1 MRRET
6 LISTLLD
13 DVRAFLKQQLGHSLA
28 LATASSLQ
36 LAIFDGDTCT
46 PLSPDMTAESAD
58 LFNAAAQSY
67 HKDGCT
73 LVVITPRTVPMPRP
87 PQPPPQP
94 YPPDEP
100 HPPAGL
106 DQLQQ
111 RRLLDR
117 DGAGNTRP
125 HGGQHNSL
133 LNSLCNAPVDHPPG
147 ANLVTD
153 SRSWRKL
160 GAHIAAIEQQPM
172 RCCFN
177 CAMVNYPE
185 SGDKIK
191 VRATSHSDLR
201 AWRVFEPVI
210 RETQRAL
217 HVPLEDIFLC
227 EEAGVDA
234 QGFPLRQV
242 YTCTYCK
249 KAKCQDPVQ
258 YDTFDGHSVDGMG
271 NWTYENNGV
280 GEAVPE
286 PLAALTSEERLVL
299 SIVKMADAAFEPSYS
314 SCGYMHF
321 SSGAFLRPGDYH
333 GLSTLLVR
341 TPSPND
347 GLPVTMNVT
356 VPQNVATGGVFY
368 VDTPSELQM
377 AVTASG
383 PAGTVMNVQ
392 LPRDPASS
400 QRLQRALAHLLDEEH
415 GNPIVRQTL
424 SCFEREL
431 ARVPD
436 DVFPNDAGTGAL
448 PVMAWDDQQLRDP
461 GDRIGQEAPRALAP
475 DQRITGALQTV
486 VEPPTD
492 ARLQQN
498 AANQQ
503 TLGERYARDGTR
515 LLQPLIAD
523 SPNASVGAALHP
535 TIYHTGE
542 GDWHKTPT
550 ACDEA
555 HFRKFRLAS
564 INPKFRAAQE
574 VPPAP

>member
-1 MRRET
+1 MLSAVALPRLTRET
-6 LISTLLD
+6 SKAELERYPPPGLSGCSAADRTPNSAPGRWFWQISG
-13 DVRAFLKQQLGHSLA
+13 QPW
-28 LATASSLQ
+28 
-36 LAIFDGDTCT
+36 DGD
-46 PLSPDMTAESAD
+46 PA
-58 LFNAAAQSY
+58 SY
-67 HKDGCT
+67 HRCAVRYQGWT
-73 LVVITPRTVPMPRP
+73 GGNARRVRRRM
-87 PQPPPQP
+87 
-94 YPPDEP
+94 EN
-100 HPPAGL
+100 A
-106 DQLQQ
+106 QQ
-111 RRLLDR
+111 TEDHRMAARDR
-117 DGAGNTRP
+117 YR
-125 HGGQHNSL
+125 QSL
-133 LNSLCNAPVDHPPG
+133 
-147 ANLVTD
+147 
-153 SRSWRKL
+153 
-160 GAHIAAIEQQPM
+160 
-172 RCCFN
+172 
-177 CAMVNYPE
+177 
-185 SGDKIK
+185 
-191 VRATSHSDLR
+191 
-201 AWRVFEPVI
+201 
-210 RETQRAL
+210 
-217 HVPLEDIFLC
+217 
-227 EEAGVDA
+227 
-234 QGFPLRQV
+234 
-242 YTCTYCK
+242 
-249 KAKCQDPVQ
+249 
-258 YDTFDGHSVDGMG
+258 
-271 NWTYENNGV
+271 
-280 GEAVPE
+280 PE
-286 PLAALTSEERLVL
+286 PSPAA
-299 SIVKMADAAFEPSYS
+299 
-314 SCGYMHF
+314 
-321 SSGAFLRPGDYH
+321 
-333 GLSTLLVR
+333 
-341 TPSPND
+341 
-347 GLPVTMNVT
+347 
-356 VPQNVATGGVFY
+356 
-368 VDTPSELQM
+368 
-377 AVTASG
+377 
-383 PAGTVMNVQ
+383 TVMNVQ